1 MKLILWSLVFM
12 VMSSVSFASDFV
24 TKGDINKSSIGMFK
38 SFFTKEKCDQILI
51 DTFTICY
58 DYDRKSPTAVYV
70 EVTGET
76 VEKDID
82 KRPPFFTDK
91 RVKKEFRTT
100 SKDYT
105 NTGYDRGHFGA
116 SDASHDWDKKHQK
129 ATYSMA
135 NIVPQTPFA
144 NRYKF
149 IALEKH
155 EREMAVKYGRLEN
168 LTIAYWNNR
177 PKKIGDSQLHVPS
190 GFAKLYTDGKNYKEC
205 FFVWNND
212 KYDKSDGQDPNK
224 YKQDCDKLIAMWG
237 TQVGEADSWS
247 MKDKS
252 ALVDLLEKYID
263 SEKNQSKVGIA
274 SSLLKAIK

>member
-1 MKLILWSLVFM
+1 VKLILWSLVFM

-155 EREMAVKYGRLEN
+155 EREMSVKYGRLEN

-190 GFAKLYTDGKNYKEC
+190 GFAKLFTDGKNYKEC

>member
-58 DYDRKSPTAVYV
+58 DHDRKSPTAVYV
-70 EVTGET
+70 EVTGES

-190 GFAKLYTDGKNYKEC
+190 GFAKLFTDGKNYKEC

>member
-1 MKLILWSLVFM
+1 MKHLLWITVVAF
-12 VMSSVSFASDFV
+12 FATSAFGSDFV
-24 TKGDINKSSIGMFK
+24 TKGDINKSNIEMYK
-38 SFFTKEKCDQILI
+38 PFFTKEKCDQILI

-58 DYDRKSPTAVYV
+58 DHERKSPTAVYV

-76 VEKDID
+76 VEQDID

-91 RVKKEFRTT
+91 RVEKEFRTT

-105 NTGYDRGHFGA
+105 KTGYDRGHFGA
-116 SDASHDWDKKHQK
+116 SDASHDWDLKHQK

-168 LTIAYWNNR
+168 LTIAFWNNR
-177 PKKIGDSQLHVPS
+177 PKKIGKSQLHVPS
-190 GFAKLYTDGKNYKEC
+190 AFAKLYTDGKGYKEC
-205 FFVWNND
+205 FMVWNND
-212 KYDKSDGQDPNK
+212 NYDKANGQDPNK
-224 YKQDCDKLIAMWG
+224 YKQNCDVVIAMWG
-237 TQVGEADSWS
+237 TQVGEADAWS
-247 MKDKS
+247 IKDKA
-252 ALVDLLEKYID
+252 ALVDLLEKYIE
-263 SEKNQSKVGIA
+263 SEKDQSKAGIA
-274 SSLLKAIK
+274 SALLKAVK

>member
-1 MKLILWSLVFM
+1 MKKLLLICLVLLFTKPLW
-12 VMSSVSFASDFV
+12 AGGFV
-24 TKGDINKSSIGMFK
+24 TKGDITKSNIDAYK
-38 SFFTKEKCDQILI
+38 PFFTKEVCDQILT

-58 DYDRKSPTAVYV
+58 DHERKSPTAVYV

-76 VEKDID
+76 VVKDIH

-168 LTIAYWNNR
+168 LTIAFWNNR
-177 PKKIGDSQLHVPS
+177 PKKIGKSELHVPS
-190 GFAKLYTDGKNYKEC
+190 AFAKLFTSGKGYK
-205 FFVWNND
+205 
-212 KYDKSDGQDPNK
+212 
-224 YKQDCDKLIAMWG
+224 
-237 TQVGEADSWS
+237 
-247 MKDKS
+247 
-252 ALVDLLEKYID
+252 
-263 SEKNQSKVGIA
+263 
-274 SSLLKAIK
+274 